1 MYNYSNFKKNQKA
14 VALGYDEK
22 KDNAPKV
29 LASGKGLIAEKIIE
43 IARDNNIPMHRNAD
57 LVEILSLLEID
68 ESIPIEVYSVVA
80 KIFTYIYEQN
90 QQKKLNKLKK
100 L

>member
-43 IARDNNIPMHRNAD
+43 IARDNNIPMHRDAD

-80 KIFTYIYEQN
+80 KIFTFIYEQN
-90 QQKKLNKLKK
+90 TQKKLNKLKN

>member
-1 MYNYSNFKKNQKA
+1 
-14 VALGYDEK
+14 
-22 KDNAPKV
+22 
-29 LASGKGLIAEKIIE
+29 
-43 IARDNNIPMHRNAD
+43 MHRNAD

-90 QQKKLNKLKK
+90 QQNPPNNQTNQFLFHFKWTLKTHIK
-100 L
+100 YLL

>member
-100 L
+100 